1 MERVTFL
8 VADTGSRIS
17 CLLNPEK
24 LVRRRLA
31 GLRTAVSGSGVLAG
45 PAASDDVLIST
56 GGGRT
61 ELDLELLFDV
71 ELTPAQAA
79 PAAAVDVRDLTKPL
93 WDLAENGPTRT
104 GPAAVRFC
112 WGLWNVLC
120 VVTAVAEQLE
130 RFDASGTPGRS
141 WLTMRLVRVPD
152 PNPAPVQAL
161 HATLDPG
168 ITDDGT
174 AGGER
179 LDELAARYYGAPWLW
194 RLIAVAN
201 DLYDSPVAPAGR
213 TLVIPEPP
221 AR

>member
-152 PNPAPVQAL
+152 PIPAP
-161 HATLDPG
+161 
-168 ITDDGT
+168 
-174 AGGER
+174 
-179 LDELAARYYGAPWLW
+179 APMPMS
-194 RLIAVAN
+194 RC
-201 DLYDSPVAPAGR
+201 
-213 TLVIPEPP
+213 PP
-221 AR
+221 ARRCRTSRRSATWWCRTCRLWSFLPPPRWKRSPYRTSPA